1 MVQETRSGVP
11 TGVLSDNLQS
21 IQQQLDDHT
30 TVIGSIEAR
39 MERMENSFAALQAL
53 LEERLPPRTAIQTNG
68 ETQVANQEAQTP
80 GILPNQQPEG
90 QN

>member
-11 TGVLSDNLQS
+11 PGVLSNNLQS

-30 TVIGSIEAR
+30 IVTGSIRAR

-53 LEERLPPRTAIQTNG
+53 LEERLLPRIAIQTNG
-68 ETQVANQEAQTP
+68 ETHMANQEAQVL
-80 GILPNQQPEG
+80 GALPNQQPEG
-90 QN
+90 